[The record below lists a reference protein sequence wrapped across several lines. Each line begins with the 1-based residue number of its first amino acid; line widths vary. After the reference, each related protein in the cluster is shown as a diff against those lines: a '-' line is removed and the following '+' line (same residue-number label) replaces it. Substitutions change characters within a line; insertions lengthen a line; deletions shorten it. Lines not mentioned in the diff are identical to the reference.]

1 MENQQ
6 VSSGVDTPKNLE
18 IAVLGAGCF
27 WCLEAVFQQVQ
38 GVRSVVSGYAGGH
51 VDRPSYRAVCN
62 GDTGHAEVVAVKFDP
77 SVIPY
82 REILDIF
89 FAIHDPTT
97 PDRQGNDVGPQYRS
111 AIFAQTPEQLAI
123 AHSVIAELGAS
134 DIFEAPIVTELVDA
148 AGGKVTFWRAEEEH
162 QNYFRDHP
170 AQGYCAFVIS
180 PKVAKFRKQFAHR
193 LQG

>member
-38 GVRSVVSGYAGGH
+38 GVHSVVSGYAGGH
-51 VDRPSYRAVCN
+51 VDHPSYRAVCN
-62 GDTGHAEVVAVKFDP
+62 GDTGHVEVVAVQFDP
-77 SVIPY
+77 AVIPY

-111 AIFAQTPEQLAI
+111 AIFAQTPGQLATAREAI
-123 AHSVIAELGAS
+123 AALDANAVF
-134 DIFEAPIVTELVDA
+134 DAPIVTELVDA
-148 AGGKVTFWRAEEEH
+148 SAGKVTFWRAEDEH

>member
-38 GVRSVVSGYAGGH
+38 GVRSVVSGYEGGH
-51 VDRPSYRAVCN
+51 VDHPSYRAVCN
-62 GDTGHAEVVAVKFDP
+62 GDTGHAEVVKVEFDP
-77 SVIPY
+77 AVIPY

-111 AIFAQTPEQLAI
+111 AIFAQSPEQLATARKAI
-123 AHSVIAELGAS
+123 DELGAS

-148 AGGKVTFWRAEEEH
+148 SDGKVTFWRAEDEH

>member
-6 VSSGVDTPKNLE
+6 DRQLE
-18 IAVLGAGCF
+18 TAVLGGGCF

-38 GVRSVVSGYAGGH
+38 GVHSVVSGYAGGH
-51 VDRPSYRAVCN
+51 VDHPSYRAVCN
-62 GDTGHAEVVAVKFDP
+62 GNTGHAEVVAVQFDP
-77 SVIPY
+77 AVIPY

-111 AIFAQTPEQLAI
+111 AIFAQTPEQLAT
-123 AHSVIAELGAS
+123 ARTAIAELGAS

-148 AGGKVTFWRAEEEH
+148 ADGKVTFWRAEDEH

-180 PKVAKFRKQFAHR
+180 PKVSKFRKQFAHR

>member
-1 MENQQ
+1 MENQTT
-6 VSSGVDTPKNLE
+6 SGVVTNPPKLE
-18 IAVLGAGCF
+18 IAVLGSGCF

-38 GVRSVVSGYAGGH
+38 GVHSVVSGYAGGH

-62 GDTGHAEVVAVKFDP
+62 GDTGHAEVVELQFDP
-77 SVIPY
+77 VVIPY

-97 PDRQGNDVGPQYRS
+97 PNRQGNDVGPQYRS

-123 AHSVIAELGAS
+123 AQGAVAELTAR
-134 DIFEAPIVTELVDA
+134 DVFEAPIVTELVDA
-148 AGGKVTFWRAEEEH
+148 GDGKVTFWRAEDEH

>member
-1 MENQQ
+1 MTERIEQRA
-6 VSSGVDTPKNLE
+6 LE
-18 IAVLGAGCF
+18 TAVLGGGCF

-38 GVRSVVSGYAGGH
+38 GVRSVVSGYEGGH
-51 VDRPSYRAVCN
+51 VDRPTYRAVCN
-62 GDTGHAEVVAVKFDP
+62 GDTGHAEVVQVAFDP
-77 SVIPY
+77 AVIPY
-82 REILDIF
+82 REILAMF
-89 FAIHDPTT
+89 FAILDPTT

-111 AIFAQTPEQLAI
+111 AIFAQSPEQLAT
-123 AHSVIAELGAS
+123 ARTAIAELGAS

-148 AGGKVTFWRAEEEH
+148 GDGKVTFWRAEDEH

-180 PKVAKFRKQFAHR
+180 PKVSKFRKQFAHR